1 MKSLPQTGT
10 AALLETLSPHLDDDV
25 INDLFPRRRGR
36 GRRRLFSAAQ
46 LFRVLLLNLVTP
58 VHSFNLLV
66 QLLAENRSWR
76 TFAHLPN
83 QRTLPDAKMLHLF
96 RDRLDLSKL
105 RAINH
110 HLWAP
115 ILAGL
120 DPSRKSVAIMDAT
133 DLPAATNS
141 FKKRIPATIPP
152 IGRWWAGAPSR
163 ADKAGGSSATRN
175 ILCGCGCRSA
185 RKRSCWFP

>member
-10 AALLETLSPHLDDDV
+10 AALLETLSPYLNNDV

-110 HLWAP
+110 HLLAP

-120 DPSRKSVAIMDAT
+120 DPTRKSVAIMDAT
-133 DLPAATNS
+133 DLPAATHS
-141 FKKRIPATIPP
+141 FKKRLPAIIPP
-152 IGRWWAGAPSR
+152 VGRR
-163 ADKAGGSSATRN
+163 
-175 ILCGCGCRSA
+175 
-185 RKRSCWFP
+185 